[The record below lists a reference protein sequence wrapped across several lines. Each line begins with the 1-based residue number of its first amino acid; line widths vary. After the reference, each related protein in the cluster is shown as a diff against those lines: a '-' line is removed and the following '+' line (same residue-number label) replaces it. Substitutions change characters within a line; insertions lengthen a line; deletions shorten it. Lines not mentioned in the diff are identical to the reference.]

1 MFYSALDKT
10 TESIVKRVRIDCALI
25 TSKQG
30 QHMGSHATS
39 NNRYFLPNP
48 QQAEDSFKHFQFKSG
63 ENHLQI
69 LAPSS
74 SHVQVMFRY
83 SGDQSLIQL
92 LLLTDALRRQ
102 GANVIDLCIPY
113 FPGARQ
119 DRVCNSGEP
128 LSVKVYA
135 DLINQQHYQKV
146 CIFDPHSDVVVALL
160 DKVQVVKNH
169 QFVRDVVNDLRSDF
183 ILVSPDAGSNKKIF
197 ELSSQLGGL
206 PVIRAD
212 KIRDVRNGAII
223 GTEIYCDD
231 LSGKTA
237 VIVDDICAGGRTFIE
252 LAKKLKAKNCK
263 KIILIVSH
271 YEGTA
276 DEKKLMESGIDAIY
290 TTDSLPGFVASEF
303 LNVKNI
309 WHFMPAQGEK

>member
-1 MFYSALDKT
+1 
-10 TESIVKRVRIDCALI
+10 
-25 TSKQG
+25 
-30 QHMGSHATS
+30 MGSHATT

-48 QQAEDSFKHFQFKSG
+48 QQTEDSFKHFQFGSG

-74 SHVQVMFRY
+74 FHVEIMFRY

-102 GANVIDLCIPY
+102 GASVIDLCIPY

-119 DRVCNSGEP
+119 DRVCNPGEP

-146 CIFDPHSDVVVALL
+146 CVFDPHSDVVVALL
-160 DKVQVVKNH
+160 NNVHVVKNH
-169 QFVRDVVNDLRSDF
+169 QFIRDVVNDIRSDF

-197 ELSSQLGGL
+197 ELSCQLGGL

-212 KIRDVRNGAII
+212 KVRDVRNGAII

-263 KIILIVSH
+263 KIILAVSH

-276 DEKKLMESGIDAIY
+276 DEKKLVESGIDAIY
-290 TTDSLPGFVASEF
+290 TTNSLHDSAATEF

-309 WHFMPAQGEK
+309 WHFMPTQGEK

>member
-1 MFYSALDKT
+1 
-10 TESIVKRVRIDCALI
+10 
-25 TSKQG
+25 
-30 QHMGSHATS
+30 MGSDATS
-39 NNRYFLPNP
+39 NNRYFLPNS
-48 QQAEDSFKHFQFKSG
+48 QQAENSFKHFQFKSG

-74 SHVQVMFRY
+74 SHVEIMFRY
-83 SGDQSLIQL
+83 RGDQSLIQL

-119 DRVCNSGEP
+119 DRVCNAGEP
-128 LSVKVYA
+128 LSVKIYT
-135 DLINQQHYQKV
+135 DLINQQNYRRV

-160 DKVQVVKNH
+160 NNVHVVKNH
-169 QFVRDVVNDLRSDF
+169 QFVSDVVHDIRSDLV
-183 ILVSPDAGSNKKIF
+183 LVSPDAGSNKKIF
-197 ELSSQLGGL
+197 ELSGQLGEL

-252 LAKKLKAKNCK
+252 LAKKLKVKNCK

-276 DEKKLMESGIDAIY
+276 DEKKLEESGIDAIY
-290 TTDSLPGFVASEF
+290 TTDSLYDAASTEF
-303 LNVKNI
+303 LNVKSI

>member
-1 MFYSALDKT
+1 MDSHVT
-10 TESIVKRVRIDCALI
+10 TK
-25 TSKQG
+25 
-30 QHMGSHATS
+30 
-39 NNRYFLPNP
+39 NRYFLPNP
-48 QQAEDSFKHFQFKSG
+48 QQAGDLFKLFQFGSG

-74 SHVQVMFRY
+74 SHVEIMFRY

-102 GANVIDLCIPY
+102 GATNIDLFIPY

-119 DRVCNSGEP
+119 DRVCNQGEA

-146 CIFDPHSDVVVALL
+146 CVFDPHSDVVVALL
-160 DKVQVVKNH
+160 NNVYCVKNH
-169 QFVRDVVNDLRSDF
+169 QFIREVVSEIGANL
-183 ILVSPDAGSNKKIF
+183 ILISPDAGSNKKIF

-206 PVIRAD
+206 PVVRAD

-223 GTEIYCDD
+223 GTEVFCDD

-252 LAKKLKAKNCK
+252 LAKKLKAKNCE
-263 KIILIVSH
+263 KIVLVVSH
-271 YEGTA
+271 YEDTA
-276 DEKKLMESGIDAIY
+276 DEKKLAESGIDAIY
-290 TTDSLPGFVASEF
+290 TTNSLQDLVATEL

-309 WHFMPAQGEK
+309 WRFMPTQGEK